1 MRIVD
6 THCHLIYLD
15 RLSYPWL
22 AETPPLNR
30 NFPLTDYWPQAK
42 AAGITDVI
50 HMEVDVAPG
59 DMEAETNLIAG
70 LGRPVVA
77 LIASCRP
84 EDDGLADYVERTASE
99 AKVKGFR
106 RILHTQ
112 DDELGKRPIFA
123 ENLKL
128 LSRHNLS
135 FDLCVLPRQLPVATA
150 LAAACPDVQFIVDH
164 CGVPNVKDREL
175 DPWRANMRALA
186 AMPNVACKI
195 SGIVAYADPGN
206 WAVGD
211 LKPYFE
217 HCVET
222 FGWDRVVWGSD
233 WPVCTL
239 TADLGRW
246 VAATHALLE
255 GTSDSEKERLLSA
268 NAERIYRLV

>member
-1 MRIVD
+1 MMRIVD

-59 DMEAETNLIAG
+59 DMEAETDLIAG
-70 LGRPVVA
+70 LGKPVVA

-84 EDDGLADYVERTASE
+84 EDDGFADYVERTAGE

-150 LAAACPDVQFIVDH
+150 LAAACARRPVHRRSLRRPERQGSRTRSVAGEH
-164 CGVPNVKDREL
+164 A
-175 DPWRANMRALA
+175 RA
-186 AMPNVACKI
+186 
-195 SGIVAYADPGN
+195 GG
-206 WAVGD
+206 
-211 LKPYFE
+211 
-217 HCVET
+217 
-222 FGWDRVVWGSD
+222 
-233 WPVCTL
+233 
-239 TADLGRW
+239 
-246 VAATHALLE
+246 
-255 GTSDSEKERLLSA
+255 
-268 NAERIYRLV
+268 NAERRVQDFGNRRLRRSGQLGGRRPQAVLRALHRNRSAGIAWCGGATGRSAR